1 MRSATVRQLQIFSVA
16 ASHLSFARA
25 AEKLHLT
32 HAAISLQIKQLED
45 VCGTQLFDRIGKKV
59 FLTEAGEILLDHARQ
74 ILQSLKDADESLM
87 ALKGLKGGRVTIAVT
102 STAEYFAPGLLA
114 EFRKAQADVR
124 VRLLVDNREEV
135 SRMLIS
141 NEVDLAIMGRPP
153 ADMEAEGDDLCAAS
167 VRDRRRRRSSAGRAH
182 RADARRH
189 RAGDDDRARGRLG
202 NPVGDGRLLPRARD
216 RAEHRHGD
224 GQQRGD
230 QAGGCRRTGHQLHLA
245 AHARA
250 GTQRRSAGRAA
261 GRGHAG
267 DAPLVPRAS
276 QEQAPDAGARCLLGF
291 RPRICAGLPQAPRAS
306 SKPTTPK
313 PPSIPKRC
321 SSSPPG

>member
-45 VCGTQLFDRIGKKV
+45 VCGTLLFDRIGKKV
-59 FLTEAGEILLDHARQ
+59 FLTEAGDILLDHARQ

-87 ALKGLKGGRVTIAVT
+87 ALKGLKGGRVAIAVT

-153 ADMEAEGDDLCAAS
+153 ADMEAEAVSFAPHPFVIVAGADHPLVGRSSLSLEDIAQETMI
-167 VRDRRRRRSSAGRAH
+167 VREAGSGTRLAMEGFFREHAIEPNIDMEMGSNEAIKQAVVAGLGISFISQHTLGLELSAGRLVVLPVEGMPVM
-182 RADARRH
+182 RRWFLVRH
-189 RAGDDDRARGRLG
+189 KSKRLTPALGAFWDFVLEFAPDYLKRLEHQAAGD
-202 NPVGDGRLLPRARD
+202 
-216 RAEHRHGD
+216 
-224 GQQRGD
+224 
-230 QAGGCRRTGHQLHLA
+230 
-245 AHARA
+245 
-250 GTQRRSAGRAA
+250 
-261 GRGHAG
+261 
-267 DAPLVPRAS
+267 
-276 QEQAPDAGARCLLGF
+276 
-291 RPRICAGLPQAPRAS
+291 
-306 SKPTTPK
+306 K
-313 PPSIPKRC
+313 
-321 SSSPPG
+321 

>member
-59 FLTEAGEILLDHARQ
+59 FLTEAGDILLDHARQ

-153 ADMEAEGDDLCAAS
+153 ADMEAEATTFAPHPFVIVAGADHPLVGRTALTLDDIAQETMI
-167 VRDRRRRRSSAGRAH
+167 VREAGSGTRLAMEGFFREHAIEPNIDMEMGSNEAIKQAVVAGLGISFISQHTLGLELSAGRLVVLPVEGMPVM
-182 RADARRH
+182 RRWFLVRH
-189 RAGDDDRARGRLG
+189 KSKRLTPALGAFWDFVLAFAPDYLKRLEHQAAGD
-202 NPVGDGRLLPRARD
+202 
-216 RAEHRHGD
+216 
-224 GQQRGD
+224 
-230 QAGGCRRTGHQLHLA
+230 
-245 AHARA
+245 
-250 GTQRRSAGRAA
+250 
-261 GRGHAG
+261 
-267 DAPLVPRAS
+267 
-276 QEQAPDAGARCLLGF
+276 
-291 RPRICAGLPQAPRAS
+291 
-306 SKPTTPK
+306 K
-313 PPSIPKRC
+313 
-321 SSSPPG
+321 

>member
-59 FLTEAGEILLDHARQ
+59 FLTEAGDILLDHARQ

-87 ALKGLKGGRVTIAVT
+87 ALKGLKGGRVAIAVT

-153 ADMEAEGDDLCAAS
+153 EGMEAEATTFAPHPFVIVAGADHPLVGRSSLTVEDIAQETMI
-167 VRDRRRRRSSAGRAH
+167 VREAGSGTRLAMEGFFRDHAIEPNIDMEMGSNEAIKQAVVAGLGISFISQHTLGLELSAGRLVVLPVEGMPVM
-182 RADARRH
+182 RRWFLVRH
-189 RAGDDDRARGRLG
+189 RSKRLTPALGAFWDFVLEFAPDYLKRLEHQAAGD
-202 NPVGDGRLLPRARD
+202 
-216 RAEHRHGD
+216 
-224 GQQRGD
+224 
-230 QAGGCRRTGHQLHLA
+230 
-245 AHARA
+245 
-250 GTQRRSAGRAA
+250 
-261 GRGHAG
+261 
-267 DAPLVPRAS
+267 
-276 QEQAPDAGARCLLGF
+276 
-291 RPRICAGLPQAPRAS
+291 
-306 SKPTTPK
+306 K
-313 PPSIPKRC
+313 
-321 SSSPPG
+321 

>member
-45 VCGTQLFDRIGKKV
+45 VCGTLLFDRIGKKV
-59 FLTEAGEILLDHARQ
+59 FLTEAGDILLDHARQ

-153 ADMEAEGDDLCAAS
+153 ADMEAEATTFAPHPFVIVAGTDHPLVGRSALTLDDIAQETMI
-167 VRDRRRRRSSAGRAH
+167 VREAGSGTRLAMEGFFREHAIEPNIDMEMGSNEAIKQAVVAGLGISFISQHTLGLELSAGRLVVLPVEGMPVM
-182 RADARRH
+182 RRWFLVRH
-189 RAGDDDRARGRLG
+189 KSKRLTPALGAFWDFVLEFAPDYLKRLEHQAAGD
-202 NPVGDGRLLPRARD
+202 
-216 RAEHRHGD
+216 
-224 GQQRGD
+224 
-230 QAGGCRRTGHQLHLA
+230 
-245 AHARA
+245 
-250 GTQRRSAGRAA
+250 
-261 GRGHAG
+261 
-267 DAPLVPRAS
+267 
-276 QEQAPDAGARCLLGF
+276 
-291 RPRICAGLPQAPRAS
+291 
-306 SKPTTPK
+306 K
-313 PPSIPKRC
+313 
-321 SSSPPG
+321 

>member
-59 FLTEAGEILLDHARQ
+59 FLTEAGDILLDHARQ

-153 ADMEAEGDDLCAAS
+153 ADMEAEATTFAPHPFVIVAGADHPLVGRSALTLDDIAQETMI
-167 VRDRRRRRSSAGRAH
+167 VREAGSGTRLAMEGFFREHSIEPNIDMEMGSNEAIKQAVVAGLGISFISQHTLGLELSAGRLVVLPVEGMPVM
-182 RADARRH
+182 RRWFLVRH
-189 RAGDDDRARGRLG
+189 KSKRLTPALG
-202 NPVGDGRLLPRARD
+202 AFWDFVLEFAPDYLKR
-216 RAEHRHGD
+216 
-224 GQQRGD
+224 
-230 QAGGCRRTGHQLHLA
+230 LA
-245 AHARA
+245 ACR
-250 GTQRRSAGRAA
+250 T
-261 GRGHAG
+261 
-267 DAPLVPRAS
+267 
-276 QEQAPDAGARCLLGF
+276 F
-291 RPRICAGLPQAPRAS
+291 S
-306 SKPTTPK
+306 SRERMTYA
-313 PPSIPKRC
+313 
-321 SSSPPG
+321 

>member
-59 FLTEAGEILLDHARQ
+59 FLTEAGDILLDHARQ

-153 ADMEAEGDDLCAAS
+153 ADMEAEATTFAPHPFVIVAGADHPLIGRTALTVEDIAQETMI
-167 VRDRRRRRSSAGRAH
+167 VREAGSGTRLAMEGFFRDHAIEPNIDMEMGSNEAIKQAVVAGLGISFISQHTLGLELSAGRLVVLPVEGMPVM
-182 RADARRH
+182 RRWFLVRH
-189 RAGDDDRARGRLG
+189 KSKRLTPALGAFWDFVLEFAPDYLKRLEHQAAGD
-202 NPVGDGRLLPRARD
+202 
-216 RAEHRHGD
+216 
-224 GQQRGD
+224 
-230 QAGGCRRTGHQLHLA
+230 
-245 AHARA
+245 
-250 GTQRRSAGRAA
+250 
-261 GRGHAG
+261 
-267 DAPLVPRAS
+267 
-276 QEQAPDAGARCLLGF
+276 
-291 RPRICAGLPQAPRAS
+291 
-306 SKPTTPK
+306 K
-313 PPSIPKRC
+313 
-321 SSSPPG
+321 

>member
-59 FLTEAGEILLDHARQ
+59 FLTEAGDILLDHARQ

-87 ALKGLKGGRVTIAVT
+87 ALKGLKGGRVAIAVT

-153 ADMEAEGDDLCAAS
+153 ADMEAEATTFAPHPFVIVAGADHPLVGRTALTLDDIAQETMI
-167 VRDRRRRRSSAGRAH
+167 VREAGSGTRLAMEGFFREHSIEPNIDMEMGSNEAIKQAVVAGLGISFISQHTLGLELSAGRLVVLPVEGMPVM
-182 RADARRH
+182 RRWFLVRH
-189 RAGDDDRARGRLG
+189 KSKRLTPALGAFWDFVLEFAPDYLKRLEHQAAGD
-202 NPVGDGRLLPRARD
+202 
-216 RAEHRHGD
+216 
-224 GQQRGD
+224 
-230 QAGGCRRTGHQLHLA
+230 
-245 AHARA
+245 
-250 GTQRRSAGRAA
+250 
-261 GRGHAG
+261 
-267 DAPLVPRAS
+267 
-276 QEQAPDAGARCLLGF
+276 
-291 RPRICAGLPQAPRAS
+291 
-306 SKPTTPK
+306 K
-313 PPSIPKRC
+313 
-321 SSSPPG
+321 